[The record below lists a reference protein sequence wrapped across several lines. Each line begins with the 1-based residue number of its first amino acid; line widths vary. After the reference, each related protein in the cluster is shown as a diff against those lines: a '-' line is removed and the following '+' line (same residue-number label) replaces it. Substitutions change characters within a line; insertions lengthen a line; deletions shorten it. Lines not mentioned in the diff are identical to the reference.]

1 MKLLSTLSLNISEEE
16 YRDIPAL
23 DYSLISRYTNTGFN
37 GLETLFD
44 KIESPSLI
52 FGSLVD
58 CLLTAPNEVGDKFF
72 VSELSEPSEKVKKDV
87 EYLYNNTD
95 KEWLKEIDVDTILN
109 ALDMV
114 EYQGNWKDY
123 KRVETFIDKGQNW
136 FRFLV
141 VSSGK
146 KVITKEVYDKALN
159 VIDAFKS
166 SKATK
171 FYFEPNVEFADV
183 QRFYQLKFKTKLK
196 NGIDY
201 KGMMDLIVVDYYK
214 KEITICDVKTTSG
227 KEWDFVNSF
236 IKYNYYEQCSLY
248 FRILS
253 NVIKNDELFKDFKI
267 VGFKFIVANV
277 DNPQP
282 LVWDCDFYKA
292 ASGNLMFGKN
302 EQIILKDP
310 EVIGAELKHYLEDKP
325 KVPNNINLEGE
336 NSIRKVL
343 NEM

>member
-1 MKLLSTLSLNISEEE
+1 
-16 YRDIPAL
+16 
-23 DYSLISRYTNTGFN
+23 
-37 GLETLFD
+37 
-44 KIESPSLI
+44 
-52 FGSLVD
+52 
-58 CLLTAPNEVGDKFF
+58 
-72 VSELSEPSEKVKKDV
+72 VSELSEPSEKVKKAV

>member
-1 MKLLSTLSLNISEEE
+1 MNISEEE

-37 GLETLFD
+37 GLDTLFD
-44 KIESPSLI
+44 KIESPSLT

-58 CLLTAPNEVGDKFF
+58 CLLTAPNEVNDKFF
-72 VSELSEPSEKVKKDV
+72 VSELSEPSEKVKKAV

-123 KRVETFIDKGQNW
+123 KRVETFINKGQNW

-146 KVITKEVYDKALN
+146 KVITKEVYDKALKVVN
-159 VIDAFKS
+159 TFKS

-171 FYFEPNVEFADV
+171 FYFEPNVEFADI

-201 KGMMDLIVVDYYK
+201 KGMMDLVVVDYYK
-214 KEITICDVKTTSG
+214 KEITICDIKTTSG

-236 IKYNYYEQCSLY
+236 IKYNYYQQCSLY

-267 VGFKFIVANV
+267 VGFKFIVANI

-310 EVIGAELKHYLEDKP
+310 EVMGAELKHYLEDKP
-325 KVPNNINLEGE
+325 KTPDNINLEGE

-343 NEM
+343 NEI

>member
-23 DYSLISRYTNTGFN
+23 DYSLISRYTNSGFN
-37 GLETLFD
+37 GLETIFD
-44 KIESPSLI
+44 KIESPSLT

-58 CLLTAPNEVGDKFF
+58 CLLTAPNEVDDKFF
-72 VSELSEPSEKVKKDV
+72 VSELSEPSEKVKKAV

-95 KEWLKEIDVDTILN
+95 KEWLGEIDADTVLN
-109 ALDMV
+109 ALDIM
-114 EYQGNWKDY
+114 EYQGNWRDD
-123 KRVETFIDKGQNW
+123 KRITTFLDKGKEW

-146 KVITKEVYDKALN
+146 KVITREIYNKALN
-159 VIDAFKS
+159 VVDAFKS
-166 SKATK
+166 SKATC
-171 FYFEPNVEFADV
+171 FYFVPNVEFADV

-196 NGIDY
+196 DGIDY

-214 KEITICDVKTTSG
+214 KEITICDIKTTSG
-227 KEWDFVNSF
+227 KEWDFWKSF
-236 IKYNYYEQCSLY
+236 IKYNYDQQARLY
-248 FRILS
+248 YRILL
-253 NVIKNDELFKDFKI
+253 NIIKNDELFKDFKI

-282 LVWDCDFYKA
+282 LVWDWSAYMSC
-292 ASGNLMFGKN
+292 GNLKFGTDI
-302 EQIILKDP
+302 EFKDP
-310 EVIGAELKHYLEDKP
+310 EIMGKELKHYLEDKP
-325 KVPNNINLEGE
+325 KVPDNINLEGE
-336 NSIRKVL
+336 NSIKDFL

>member
-72 VSELSEPSEKVKKDV
+72 VSELSEPSEKVKKAV

>member
-1 MKLLSTLSLNISEEE
+1 MKLLSTLALNISEEE

-23 DYSLISRYTNTGFN
+23 DYSLISRYTNSGFN
-37 GLETLFD
+37 GLETIFD
-44 KIESPSLI
+44 KIESPSLT
-52 FGSLVD
+52 FGSAVD
-58 CLLTAPNEVGDKFF
+58 CLLTSPNEFDERFMVCEF
-72 VSELSEPSEKVKKDV
+72 SEPPEKVKKAV

-114 EYQGNWKDY
+114 EYQCNWKDY

-159 VIDAFKS
+159 VVYAFKS

-196 NGIDY
+196 DDIDY
-201 KGMMDLIVVDYYK
+201 KGMMDLILVNYYK

-236 IKYNYYEQCSLY
+236 IKYNYYQQCSLY

-310 EVIGAELKHYLEDKP
+310 EVISAELKHYLEDKP
-325 KVPNNINLEGE
+325 KVPDNINLEGE

>member
-1 MKLLSTLSLNISEEE
+1 MKLLSTLSMNISEEE

-37 GLETLFD
+37 GLDTLFD
-44 KIESPSLI
+44 KIESPSLT

-58 CLLTAPNEVGDKFF
+58 CLLTAPNEVNDKFF
-72 VSELSEPSEKVKKDV
+72 VSELSEPSEKVKKAV

-123 KRVETFIDKGQNW
+123 KRVETFINKGQNW

-146 KVITKEVYDKALN
+146 KVITKEVYDKALKVVN
-159 VIDAFKS
+159 TFKS

-171 FYFEPNVEFADV
+171 FYFEPNVEFADI

-201 KGMMDLIVVDYYK
+201 KGMMDLVVVDYYK
-214 KEITICDVKTTSG
+214 KEITICDIKTTSG

-236 IKYNYYEQCSLY
+236 IKYNYYQQCSLY

-267 VGFKFIVANV
+267 VGFKFIVANI

-310 EVIGAELKHYLEDKP
+310 EVMGAELKHYLEDKP
-325 KVPNNINLEGE
+325 KTPDNINLEGE
-336 NSIRKVL
+336 NSIRKFL